1 MEKLLTVV
9 WYDQRKIYSV
19 GEVPGKGAGK
29 DGSLFGRN
37 PPNRKANA
45 QAFIYKGEVEK
56 KQQEDTCSCG
66 QGCGAGEPSQDDAG
80 SIKAEFLL

>member
-1 MEKLLTVV
+1 MEKLLTVF

-19 GEVPGKGAGK
+19 GEVPGKGAGN

-45 QAFIYKGEVEK
+45 QAFKGKFKRSSK
-56 KQQEDTCSCG
+56 KILVLVVRGAEQMSPLRMMQE
-66 QGCGAGEPSQDDAG
+66 A
-80 SIKAEFLL
+80 